1 MLTWGYVILIAFV
14 FTSIGFLIASQISVN
29 HYDEIIEELLEEI
42 ETLREELEELKKSN
56 G

>member
-1 MLTWGYVILIAFV
+1 MLHWAYVIVIALV
-14 FTSIGFLIASQISVN
+14 FTSIGFLVASQMSVN

-42 ETLREELEELKKSN
+42 ETLKDELEELKKSN